1 MRNDK
6 KKHINKH
13 TFPNDIAEIIKPKPG
28 MGPVFDSDSKP
39 LMQRLKE
46 ARELIESG
54 NLTEEERMILE
65 ETGEVTEETAEDELK
80 DIRNGALFD
89 NDLLEAYK
97 DEKRKF

>member
-28 MGPVFDSDSKP
+28 MWPVFDSDSKP

-54 NLTEEERMILE
+54 NLSEKKFSKNVTFLFLFCILILR
-65 ETGEVTEETAEDELK
+65 A
-80 DIRNGALFD
+80 
-89 NDLLEAYK
+89 
-97 DEKRKF
+97 